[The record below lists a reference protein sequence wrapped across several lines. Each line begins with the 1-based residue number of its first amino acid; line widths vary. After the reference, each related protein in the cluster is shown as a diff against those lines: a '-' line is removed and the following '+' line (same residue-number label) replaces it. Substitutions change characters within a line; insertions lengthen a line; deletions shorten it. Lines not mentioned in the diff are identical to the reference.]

1 LGPADNRQH
10 VRQRDNIRRFLG
22 YGLADPDAAVACAED
37 RATFWA
43 SGTLPREQEVTV
55 RVPIPI
61 CINGQAKLHAL
72 YATLAWFTPV
82 LPGRQSYRAVRLTL
96 TDSDEMSSLRVEA
109 AKAQP
114 DQNQGRRGTIFSRR
128 WEGTQ
133 APMVGAD
140 QVVTL
145 TVQRQ
150 PDQGSAIDDPIPF
163 AVAITLTMP
172 GVTQIYDEVRA
183 RLAIVPRVGVR

>member
-1 LGPADNRQH
+1 ML
-10 VRQRDNIRRFLG
+10 
-22 YGLADPDAAVACAED
+22 
-37 RATFWA
+37 
-43 SGTLPREQEVTV
+43 SREQEVTV
-55 RVPIPI
+55 QIPIPV

-96 TDSDEMSSLRVEA
+96 TDSGEMSTLRVEP

-114 DQNQGRRGTIFSRR
+114 DQNQGRRGTVFSRR

-133 APMVGAD
+133 APVVDAN

-150 PDQGSAIDDPIPF
+150 PDQGSPIDETIPF

-172 GVTQIYDEVRA
+172 GIMQIYDEVRA